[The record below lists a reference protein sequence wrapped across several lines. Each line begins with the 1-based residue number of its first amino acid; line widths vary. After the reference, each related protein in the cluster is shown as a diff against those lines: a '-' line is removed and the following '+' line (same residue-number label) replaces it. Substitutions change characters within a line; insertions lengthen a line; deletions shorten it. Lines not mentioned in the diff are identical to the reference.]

1 MLRGGNRRRSVFRL
15 VCVVTR
21 TDNVVRIKINDMR
34 NCKLPPPCYRFNK
47 VSFADDQP
55 QRLYAYFSNAIAL
68 SSTDSN
74 NYSQRYDNF

>member
-1 MLRGGNRRRSVFRL
+1 MLRGGNRRRSVFQL

-34 NCKLPPPCYRFNK
+34 TANYPRPCPKFNK

-74 NYSQRYDNF
+74 NCS